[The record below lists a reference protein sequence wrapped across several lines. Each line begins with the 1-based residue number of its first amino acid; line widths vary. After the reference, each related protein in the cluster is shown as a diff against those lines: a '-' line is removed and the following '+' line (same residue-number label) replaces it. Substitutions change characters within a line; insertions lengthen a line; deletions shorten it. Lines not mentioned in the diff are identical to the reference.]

1 MLVRHG
7 SGLLRTRVLCAQLHL
22 PYIVRVFAD
31 EVRKEVCIASL
42 IRHLYSASACA
53 VMVRARCRKASRGAS
68 ARAAQV
74 KLPAAAGAAGA
85 PPEWGEF
92 LHCAGKRFYDF
103 DRIRAEI
110 LAETERLAGSNKGV
124 SDKPIRLKI
133 CSPHVLCGPGL
144 LGPLVAKTGLQA
156 PCRQAVRRQGEGPG
170 LPCRG

>member
-1 MLVRHG
+1 MCGYGVCE
-7 SGLLRTRVLCAQLHL
+7 LLQGITRG
-22 PYIVRVFAD
+22 P
-31 EVRKEVCIASL
+31 
-42 IRHLYSASACA
+42 
-53 VMVRARCRKASRGAS
+53 GA
-68 ARAAQV
+68 AAQV

-144 LGPLVAKTGLQA
+144 PGPVVANIGLQA
-156 PCRQAVRRQGEGPG
+156 PCRQAVRRLGEGPA
-170 LPCRG
+170 LPCRA